1 MNIKNYYI
9 REEDLSD
16 WQLEE
21 LSLDEFETYFSVNHE
36 IKEQGKTT
44 EITEYFTEDEMQEI
58 LDLGIYY
65 FKARKQQDKELEDHR
80 EEMAAA
86 DERAASYGFGSIK
99 EMNDFIRELNKQ
111 IDESEDPYPIDYDK
125 IESRIR

>member
-16 WQLEE
+16 WQIEE
-21 LSLDEFETYFSVNHE
+21 LGLDDLETYFSVNHE

-65 FKARKQQDKELEDHR
+65 FKARKQQDKELDDHR

-99 EMNDFIRELNKQ
+99 EMDDFIRELNAEVEKRGQ
-111 IDESEDPYPIDYDK
+111 AYEPDYDK